1 MTDPALYKTLRDQI
15 TRFHLRGG
23 GAINLA
29 KLERLMRGNERDA
42 GERDAGGSTSD
53 PAIFTA
59 AHEEPFQRE
68 GRPSTAP

>member
-29 KLERLMRGNERDA
+29 KLERLMRGNERDV
-42 GERDAGGSTSD
+42 TC
-53 PAIFTA
+53 PT
-59 AHEEPFQRE
+59 
-68 GRPSTAP
+68 